1 LDAVISI
8 VDDDACVREATKGL
22 LESHGYAAE
31 AFAAGEEFLE
41 SGYLDR
47 TECLITDVWMPGGLG
62 GIELQRRLLDD
73 GHRIP
78 IIFMTAKPE
87 ARIRTCALQAGAYG
101 FLSKPFQEEVLFACL
116 EKALQSPTAR
126 S

>member
-8 VDDDACVREATKGL
+8 VDDDAGVREATKAL

-31 AFAAGEEFLE
+31 AFAAAEDFME
-41 SGYLDR
+41 SGCLDR
-47 TECLITDVWMPGGLG
+47 TDCLITDVWMPGGVG

-87 ARIRTCALQAGAYG
+87 ARTRTCALQAGACGY
-101 FLSKPFQEEVLFACL
+101 LSKPFQEEVLFACL
-116 EKALQSPTAR
+116 EKALQSPAAR